1 MRQGRIIAAVVVA
14 AAVAW
19 VAASMGLRCEDADP
33 PQAASAPVIAV
44 ALVGPLQESWPLRVA
59 ASGNVAAWQE
69 ASVGAEANGL
79 RLDQV
84 NVNVGDSVSKGQ
96 VLARFDA
103 SLVAAEV
110 AEAQAAVAQAHA
122 QWQEAEANATRA
134 RLLDGSG
141 AMSAQQVNQYVVA
154 AVSAKARVQ
163 AERAVADR
171 QRLRLAQTRVL
182 APSDGV
188 ITARMATVGAVVPAG
203 QELFRLI
210 QDGRLEWRASVP
222 MAALHQLQPG
232 QIATVQ
238 AQGAA
243 PVRGSVRM
251 LAPAIDAHTHD
262 GLAYIDLPRANGL
275 RAGAFARGE
284 IEIGQTQALTVPQTA
299 VLLRD
304 GFHYVMRVSPQSI
317 VEMGKVEVGR
327 RNGARIEIR
336 TGLAATDRVIASGLG
351 LLSDGDSVKVVTR

>member
-1 MRQGRIIAAVVVA
+1 MRQGVIIAAVAVA
-14 AAVAW
+14 AGVAW
-19 VAASMGLRCEDADP
+19 VAASIGLRGENASP
-33 PQAASAPVIAV
+33 SQAAPTPVIAV
-44 ALVGPLQESWPLRVA
+44 ALIRPQQEFWPLRVA
-59 ASGNVAAWQE
+59 ASGNIAAWQE

-79 RLDQV
+79 RLEQV
-84 NVNVGDSVSKGQ
+84 NVNVGDSVRKGQ
-96 VLARFDA
+96 PLARFDA

-134 RLLDGSG
+134 RALDGSG

-163 AERAVADR
+163 AARAVSDR

-210 QDGRLEWRASVP
+210 QDDRLEWRASVP
-222 MAALHQLQPG
+222 MAALHQLEPG
-232 QIATVQ
+232 QTANLQ

-262 GLAYIDLPRANGL
+262 GLAYIDLPRASGL

-284 IEIGQTQALTVPQTA
+284 IEIGQTQALTVPQA
-299 VLLRD
+299 SVLLRD
-304 GFHYVMRVSPQSI
+304 GFHYVMRVGPKST
-317 VEMGKVEVGR
+317 VMMGKVEVGR

-336 TGLAATDRVIASGLG
+336 AGLAATDPIIASGLG